1 MDKIHRPHYQPIF
14 QMNDVMLGVEVYLL
28 PAELAASLPNQQ
40 YETQIKLLRH
50 GLLHVMSDLDSLVR
64 LDVKRLFI
72 TISELHLDHARD
84 LLGFL
89 GERCQ
94 ELGMVLVAQ
103 VDVAQRAEAMD
114 AHPVVCRL
122 LSQGGQLALDGYG
135 HYGNSFF
142 QIVAT
147 LPSYVKLDTVFL
159 RWCYESKFHGALKD
173 VVRLLENFNCQIIVN
188 GPETALQMQFAY
200 TAGVKYVQGN
210 LLCAPLEI
218 DRLVDEMT
226 AVRVAVNEVA

>member
-1 MDKIHRPHYQPIF
+1 MEKLFRPHYQPIF
-14 QMNDVMLGVEVYLL
+14 QMNDVMLGVEVFLL
-28 PAELAASLPNQQ
+28 PEGVLPDNSGGQ
-40 YETQIKLLRH
+40 YDSQIKSIRH
-50 GLLHVMSDLDSLVR
+50 GLLHAMSDLDSLQR
-64 LDVKRLFI
+64 LNVKHLFV

-103 VDVAQRAEAMD
+103 CDVAQRAEAMD
-114 AHPVVCRL
+114 VHPVVKRL
-122 LSQGGQLALDGYG
+122 LAQGGQLALDGFG
-135 HYGNSFF
+135 HFGNSFF

-147 LPSYVKLDTVFL
+147 LPAYVKLDTTFL

-173 VVRLLENFNCQIIVN
+173 MVKLLENFNCQTIVN

-200 TAGVKYVQGN
+200 KAGVRYVQGN
-210 LLCAPLEI
+210 LLCVPLEI
-218 DRLVDEMT
+218 DRLVEEMT
-226 AVRVAVNEVA
+226 VVRMAVNEVA